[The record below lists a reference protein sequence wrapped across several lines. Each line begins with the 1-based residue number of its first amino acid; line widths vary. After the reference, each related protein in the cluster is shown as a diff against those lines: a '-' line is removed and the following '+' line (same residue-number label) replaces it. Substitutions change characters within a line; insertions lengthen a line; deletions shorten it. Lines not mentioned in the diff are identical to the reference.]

1 MAIRSAIRILSWS
14 ALLAWAGLAHALDP
28 ARSFHDYG
36 VDNWNTSHGLPQTS
50 VLSITQDQQGYL
62 WIGTQDGL
70 ARFDGLHFDVFD
82 RTNSDDTEP
91 FNVQA
96 SLSDRQGR
104 LWFGTL
110 KGVILREG
118 GHFHNVATRVPIKDV
133 QGLAQASDGTIWAAT
148 PNGALRYDGTAFVAS
163 PFTAPAYA
171 VAADGDAVWIGGIG
185 NATRLDGAGEHAY
198 AIDAAPAA
206 PVTRFAP
213 DAQGLWIG
221 TSAGLFVLPRD
232 GTAMYQQPL
241 DDIVR
246 ARIENLLRDRD
257 GNIWIGTP
265 TTLFRR
271 RPGGALERIR
281 DEDLTRNSYV
291 VSAYE
296 DREGNLWLGSRTEG
310 VFRLWNGWAA
320 RVGIAEG
327 LTDSLIWSVTRD
339 PQGRIVFGS
348 NSNIMRMDPDGMH
361 EIVSSRQIPNLTA
374 YELNYDGAGRLWI
387 GMRAG
392 LAVFDGERVVTPA
405 ALSRLRQSQV
415 NAVVPQGDVYWIG
428 AQEGLFRYQGE
439 VLRQIPL
446 AAGVAE
452 APVRGIHVAD
462 DGSLIVS
469 TDMGVRQLDGDV
481 LRIPD
486 WARKL
491 EGIFIT
497 SVATVRP
504 GLIAISTRNAGVAL
518 VSGGHLLMLDERN
531 GLPSNNSWALQV
543 LDGYLYVP
551 NINGVWRIPVRDLPD
566 PQSAV
571 AAVRIAPERV
581 LGSLTGM
588 QHIHC
593 CNGGG
598 RSRVLADGS
607 TLWFPAIHGAVRVDT
622 RAIQPSPMTPTIVV
636 EQLKHEQRAY
646 HLGEP
651 IRIDSQRR
659 DIELDFT
666 ALTFRE
672 PHGILFRYRLEGYDT
687 QWQDVGTRRVAY
699 YTNLPPGEFRFQ
711 VQARMSTATSGYSA
725 GADPALAS
733 LAFTLVPRWYERGN
747 VQASAAGLLVLLAA
761 AAPLLIRARYQRR
774 GRRLEALVQER
785 TRSLNDANEQ
795 QRRTNLA
802 LEHRNGELVALNDR
816 LEQTQNQLVQ
826 SEKLASIGQ
835 LAAGVAHEI
844 NNPIGYV
851 SSNLYTLQQY
861 TAQLLAALE
870 QLSALDPARVTP
882 EDLAQVRRRFDV
894 DALTSDLPQLLA
906 ESREGLSRVAKI
918 VRDLKDFSRI
928 DLSESWV
935 RADLH
940 RGLDSTLNIV
950 ANELKFKAQIV
961 KEYGEIPL
969 IECLPAEL
977 NQVFM
982 NVLMN
987 AGQAIR
993 ERGRIVVR
1001 TGQSGDQVWVSVQ
1014 DDGQGIPPEILPR
1027 IFDPFFTTK
1036 PVGSGTGLGLSISYG
1051 IVLKHHGS
1059 FQVDS
1064 MPGRGTTM
1072 LIKLPVQQPVREG
1085 PTKPGPAPDEHSAQV
1100 VPIAPAS
1107 RRRA

>member
-1 MAIRSAIRILSWS
+1 MVIRNAVRKISCA
-14 ALLAWAGLAHALDP
+14 ALLAWMGLAHALDP

-82 RTNSDDTEP
+82 RANSDNTDP

-110 KGVILREG
+110 KGVILLEG
-118 GHFHNVATRVPIKDV
+118 GHFHNVATQVPIKDV
-133 QGLAQASDGTIWAAT
+133 QGLAQGSDGTVWAAT

-163 PFTAPAYA
+163 QFTAPAYS

-185 NATRLDGAGEHAY
+185 VVTRLDGAGEHAY
-198 AIDAAPAA
+198 AVAAAPAA
-206 PVTRFAP
+206 SVTRLAP

-221 TSAGLFVLPRD
+221 TPAGLFQLTRD
-232 GTAMYQQPL
+232 SGAMRQQPL
-241 DDIVR
+241 DDLPH

-257 GNIWIGTP
+257 GSIWIGTP
-265 TTLFRR
+265 TALFRR
-271 RPGGALERIR
+271 RPEGSIERIR

-320 RVGIAEG
+320 RVGVAEG

-339 PQGRIVFGS
+339 PQGRIVLGS
-348 NSNIMRMDPDGMH
+348 NSNVMRMDPDGIH

-374 YELNYDGAGRLWI
+374 YELNYDSAGRLWI

-392 LAVFDGERVVTPA
+392 LAVYDGERVVTPA
-405 ALSRLRQSQV
+405 AFSRLRQAQV
-415 NAVVPQGDVYWIG
+415 NAVLPQGDVYWIG
-428 AQEGLFRYQGE
+428 AQDGLFRYEGDA
-439 VLRQIPL
+439 LRQIPL
-446 AAGVAE
+446 AAGVSD
-452 APVRGIHVAD
+452 APVRGIHVAE
-462 DGSLIVS
+462 DGTLIVS
-469 TDMGVRQLDGDV
+469 TDMGVRELHGGV
-481 LRIPD
+481 LSVPD
-486 WARKL
+486 WGRKL
-491 EGIFIT
+491 EGIFVT
-497 SVATVRP
+497 SVAAIRP

-518 VSGGHLLMLDERN
+518 VSDGHLLMLDERN

-551 NINGVWRIPVRDLPD
+551 NINGVWRIPLVDLPD
-566 PQSAV
+566 PRSA
-571 AAVRIAPERV
+571 APAVRIAPERV

-622 RAIQPSPMTPTIVV
+622 RAIQPSPLTPTIVV
-636 EQLKHEQRAY
+636 EQLKHAQHAY
-646 HLGEP
+646 HSGDP
-651 IRIDSQRR
+651 IRIDSPRR

-699 YTNLPPGEFRFQ
+699 YTNLPPGKFRFQ
-711 VQARMSTATSGYSA
+711 VQARMSTATAGYTA
-725 GADPALAS
+725 GADPELAS
-733 LAFTLVPRWYERGN
+733 LAFTLVPRWYERRN
-747 VQASAAGLLVLLAA
+747 VQAAAAFLLLLMAA
-761 AAPLLIRARYQRR
+761 AAPLLIRARYLRR

-795 QRRTNLA
+795 QCRTNFA
-802 LEHRNGELVALNDR
+802 LEHRNGELVALNER
-816 LEQTQNQLVQ
+816 LEHAQNQLVQ

-861 TAQLLAALE
+861 SAQLLAALE
-870 QLSALDPARVTP
+870 QLSNPARVTP
-882 EDLAQVRRRFDV
+882 EDLEQVRRRFDV
-894 DALTSDLPQLLA
+894 DALASDLPQLLA
-906 ESREGLSRVAKI
+906 ESREGLGRVAKI

-928 DLSESWV
+928 DQAENWV

-940 RGLDSTLNIV
+940 RGLESTLNIV

-961 KEYGEIPL
+961 KHYGEIPL

-987 AGQAIR
+987 AGQAIL
-993 ERGRIVVR
+993 ERGRIVVG
-1001 TGQSGDQVWVSVQ
+1001 TGHAGEHVWVSVQ
-1014 DDGQGIPPEILPR
+1014 DDGQGIPAEVLPR

-1059 FQVDS
+1059 VEVDS
-1064 MPGRGTTM
+1064 APGRGTTV
-1072 LIKLPVQQPVREG
+1072 LIRLPVRQPAREG
-1085 PTKPGPAPDEHSAQV
+1085 AVEPGPAADLPSAPV
-1100 VPIAPAS
+1100 VPFAPAS